1 MTKHRLE
8 GTSVRSTLDL
18 ERRVIEALARLRRAS
33 ARAAPKPLRVGKR
46 NGD

>member
-1 MTKHRLE
+1 MARHRLE
-8 GTSVRSTLDL
+8 GTSVRRTLDL

-33 ARAAPKPLRVGKR
+33 ARSRPKPLRVGKR